1 MWQIVCIIDTLRV
14 DVAYK
19 IILKKYNEQK
29 KKKCHHKNKTKL
41 IPQLN
46 PKKEKTSV

>member
-1 MWQIVCIIDTLRV
+1 MWQIVCIIDILRV

-29 KKKCHHKNKTKL
+29 KNATTKTK
-41 IPQLN
+41 QN
-46 PKKEKTSV
+46 